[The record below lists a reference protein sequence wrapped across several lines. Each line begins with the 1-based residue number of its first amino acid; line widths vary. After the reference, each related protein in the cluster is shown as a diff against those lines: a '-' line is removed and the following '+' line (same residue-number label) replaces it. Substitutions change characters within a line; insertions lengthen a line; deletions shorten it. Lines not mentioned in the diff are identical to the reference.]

1 MDSDSDEWSK
11 NDFIGYT
18 EKTLGDLI
26 SGSENNVYQCD
37 ILTTIPSGMKIKN
50 NKAKDSKKKATI
62 NIRIQ
67 EVVNSPFNF
76 TMDIV
81 GSDLDKK
88 VK

>member
-37 ILTTIPSGMKIKN
+37 ILTTIPWYEN
-50 NKAKDSKKKATI
+50 
-62 NIRIQ
+62 
-67 EVVNSPFNF
+67 
-76 TMDIV
+76 
-81 GSDLDKK
+81 
-88 VK
+88 